1 MKRFSFNLEKVLK
14 LREHNENE
22 AKIILGRA
30 LSILHE
36 LENKLMLLAKELSS
50 ASNAQFQPGNNVNL
64 MQQYMF
70 YILRLENTKEVLLEE
85 CAKAELE
92 VEKARNDFIEA
103 SRERKVL
110 DKLKEKR
117 EKEYRK
123 EVQRE
128 ETLLLDDTFRK
139 TAIRN
144 Y

>member
-1 MKRFSFNLEKVLK
+1 MKKFNFNLEKILK

-22 AKIILGRA
+22 AKIMLGRS

-36 LENKLMLLAKELSS
+36 LENKLMLLAKELSR
-50 ASNAQFQPGNNVNL
+50 AGEEQFSSGNNVNI

-70 YILRLENTKEVLLEE
+70 YLLRLENSKEILLEE
-85 CAKAELE
+85 CANAELE
-92 VEKARNDFIEA
+92 VEKARNIYIEA

-117 EKEYRK
+117 IKEYKK

-128 ETLLLDDTFRK
+128 ENLLLDDTYRH
-139 TAIRN
+139 TANRN

>member
-1 MKRFSFNLEKVLK
+1 LKKFNFNLEKILK

-22 AKIILGRA
+22 AKIMLGRS

-36 LENKLMLLAKELSS
+36 LENKLMLLAKELSR
-50 ASNAQFQPGNNVNL
+50 AGEEQFSSGNNVNI

-70 YILRLENTKEVLLEE
+70 YLLRLENSKEILLEE
-85 CAKAELE
+85 CANAELE
-92 VEKARNDFIEA
+92 VEKARNIYIEA

-117 EKEYRK
+117 IKEYKK

-128 ETLLLDDTFRK
+128 ENLLLDDTYRH
-139 TAIRN
+139 TANRN